1 MSKKLQKLLAFLKSE
16 NIKIVSEKVSTF
28 DDRDEARLIFSELMP
43 ERYCSYDAEIID
55 DIDGY
60 HSVIQSHMQATLG
73 EWAAKDISI
82 SGTVDSE
89 VVIDF
94 LHDGKKVKW
103 KFEQN
108 GTDYVSDDFY
118 QKLNSWTSRNLGGKF
133 VSLPTY
139 GQDVAFV
146 YLPKKSAAKV
156 DTFIGKTIT
165 ANKFVNHFRGDEDI
179 PGSFWDLR
187 YDKRFNINCQDDSGE
202 TALTAAIKS
211 KNTRKALEALE
222 EPIEVNPAVKNRSGR
237 SPLQL
242 ARELELKEVVEYL
255 ERDVTR
261 KDEKWSSTERLI
273 GSDRA
278 NPMVELVSTLK
289 DRNDLDSM
297 YHFVSCYPWID
308 FARSETFEVGHETL
322 NVGPYYLVGD
332 YKDYGTYSV
341 KYYSE
346 SGNDYVKEN
355 IGLEEALGLIDRF
368 YG

>member
-1 MSKKLQKLLAFLKSE
+1 MNKKLQKLLAFLKSE
-16 NIKIVSEKVSTF
+16 NVKFAPDKVSNF
-28 DDRDEARLIFSELMP
+28 DDRDESRLIFSELMP

-55 DIDGY
+55 DVDGY

-73 EWAAKDISI
+73 EWTAKDIVI

-89 VVIDF
+89 IVINF
-94 LHDGKKVKW
+94 LHDGKTVKW
-103 KFEQN
+103 KFDQN
-108 GTDYVSDDFY
+108 GTDYVSENFY
-118 QKLNSWTSRNLGGKF
+118 KKLNSWVSRNLGGKF

-146 YLPKKSAAKV
+146 YLPNKSAAKV
-156 DTFIGKTIT
+156 DTFTGGTIT
-165 ANKFVNHFRGDEDI
+165 ANKFVDHFRCDEDI

-187 YDKRFNINCQDDSGE
+187 FDKRFNIDCQDDSGE
-202 TALTAAIKS
+202 TALTAAIKA
-211 KNTRKALEALE
+211 KNTRKALEALD
-222 EPIEVNPAVKNRSGR
+222 EPIEVNPAMKNRSGM

-261 KDEKWSSTERLI
+261 KGDKWSNTEKLI
-273 GSDRA
+273 GSDMPH
-278 NPMVELVSTLK
+278 PMVELVSTLK

-297 YHFVSCYPWID
+297 HHFVSCYPWID
-308 FARSETFEVGHETL
+308 FARSETFELGHETL
-322 NVGPYYLVGD
+322 NVGPYYVVGD
-332 YKDYGTYSV
+332 NKDYGTYSV

-355 IGLEEALGLIDRF
+355 IGLKEALELIDRF
-368 YG
+368 YK